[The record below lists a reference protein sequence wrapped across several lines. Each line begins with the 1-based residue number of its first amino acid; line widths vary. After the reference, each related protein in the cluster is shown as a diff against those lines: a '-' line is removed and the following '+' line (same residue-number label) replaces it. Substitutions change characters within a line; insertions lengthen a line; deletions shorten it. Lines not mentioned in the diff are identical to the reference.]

1 MHLDLFSGIGG
12 FALAVDSVWP
22 RAEHTFCEI
31 DPFCQ
36 AILKKHWPNSY
47 IHEDIRT
54 LTNTKSEQAQPTE
67 QSGLHTQP
75 RIQDTGVDILT
86 GGFPC
91 QPFSAAGKR
100 KGTNDDR
107 HLWPEMRRVIQ
118 EFRPR
123 HVVAE
128 NVRGLL
134 SIDGGLVFE
143 TVCTDLEALDYEVQP
158 FVIPACAVGAPHRRD
173 RVWIVAHRKSADG
186 IGLSERTEA
195 TYAESGQPDS
205 YAADAEH
212 QPTRDADNGR
222 IRETPFARLAG
233 RNPQWDENWP
243 QVAQRFCRVYD
254 GVPYRLAGFTI
265 VETRAIMG
273 FILLLRDYFYGT
285 SEKDG
290 TKKILSAMQEVDE
303 ATRISE
309 LIGRYDSF
317 QDEKILRCLVH
328 GESNDERDGKHGSVS
343 TKSEKIQKAELRKVW
358 HAKLTQCPPYR
369 RGLEQ
374 QCSCE
379 FDDAV
384 RELSSEIALAD
395 WEKNAKTGTD
405 ILRRLWQEG
414 GGAGF
419 LSEPLQALQKV
430 WRSVTD
436 QEIGRWRSRYYQR
449 DNNRNA
455 ALKAYGNA
463 IVPQVAIE
471 ILKAIKGV

>member
-1 MHLDLFSGIGG
+1 MMHLDLFSGIGG

-31 DPFCQ
+31 DPFCRV
-36 AILKKHWPNSY
+36 ILKKHWPNSY

-54 LTNTKSEQAQPTE
+54 LTNTRRSPTGSEKCGGNEERTPKEPTRCD
-67 QSGLHTQP
+67 L
-75 RIQDTGVDILT
+75 LT

-186 IGLSERTEA
+186 IGLSERAEA
-195 TYAESGQPDS
+195 AHAEFGQSNS
-205 YAADAEH
+205 YAPDAQSAGQRPE
-212 QPTRDADNGR
+212 QELP
-222 IRETPFARLAG
+222 RERQEPSRYDRAG
-233 RNPQWDENWP
+233 GWHEDWP
-243 QVAQRFCRVYD
+243 QAAQRFCRVYD